1 MIINKIEIDGFG
13 KLSEKSL
20 DLAPG
25 FNLIFGAN
33 ENGKTT
39 LMSFVKMVFYSSA
52 SRSEKISDLS
62 KSLRKKYR
70 PWNGSQMSGSIEFTK
85 DNTRYRIQ
93 KKFMKSEGTDKT
105 VIFNLDSGEQVKI
118 EKPNEAGEFF
128 LGMTVDEFDRS
139 VFFGQAGGF
148 SADTNGD
155 SLALRI
161 SNLTVSGDENTSQD
175 LVVKHI
181 NEALEELCSKSGKK
195 GLLVEK
201 ELTLQQLNA
210 QLQELE
216 QLEKEQMSTQ
226 SQIDELEEQISN
238 WENTLNAIS
247 NKQTAESAQ
256 KELNAYYALQNKQNL
271 LRTEQTRLDSYSIPL
286 PVLNEYIADTTEID
300 GKIAQGMQ
308 KLQELALNSS
318 ASDISEEEYR
328 QLEGLSDKMDVIC
341 QDISNVKNNIIPME
355 EKLSLAEKQSNLK
368 NNLFAIALL
377 FASLIGAVCG
387 IVFVPQHI
395 IWFALAFGIGVLAS
409 AILLLTAKKRTK
421 NNVSIQFLSRD
432 LKEAADKLKSYS
444 PDFSGMNISQI
455 LNLLEEEFSKLDA
468 ELKEKLARHNV
479 DSISAIRQKSAVAQA
494 ENVEA
499 IKEQIQEYKNQFLLR
514 TTLVKEV
521 SRYTDAKIFFN
532 EVSESLDSIKAIT
545 DGINTICNLSGI
557 TNTDENFVRERI
569 AELFDCIKNGSSEEV
584 TEDISPEKLR
594 ADIKAGRQELNRLR
608 TYIRYP
614 EKTFSEIYKDI
625 KATKEEIRTLEARQR
640 QLEIASDVMQEAI
653 LDANKGLGSH
663 LSTMAGKYLE
673 EISGG
678 KYSDVIVPR
687 DLNIEAKAQNS
698 SQFYEWKYLSGGAID
713 RLYLA
718 LRLAI
723 TDIIAKDNQPLPLL
737 LDDIF
742 AQYDD
747 KNCDLAFKFL
757 LKYLK
762 ESNSLSQIMFF
773 TCHEHIAKMAK
784 ETFDNLNE
792 ISL

>member
-13 KLSEKSL
+13 KLSAKSL

-39 LMSFVKMVFYSSA
+39 LMSFVKMMFYSSA

-85 DNTRYRIQ
+85 DDIRYRIQ
-93 KKFMKSEGTDKT
+93 KTFMKSEGTDKT
-105 VIFNLDSGEQVKI
+105 VIFNLDSGEQIKI

-128 LGMTVDEFDRS
+128 LDMTLDEFDRS

-181 NEALEELCSKSGKK
+181 NDALEELCSKSGKK
-195 GLLVEK
+195 GLLVESTLK
-201 ELTLQQLNA
+201 LQQLNTE
-210 QLQELE
+210 LQELE
-216 QLEKEQMSTQ
+216 QLEKEQMGTQ
-226 SQIDELEEQISN
+226 SQIDELEEQISK

-271 LRTEQTRLDSYSIPL
+271 LRTEQTRLDSYGIPL
-286 PVLNEYIADTTEID
+286 PVLKEYIADTAEID

-308 KLQELALNSS
+308 KLQELALSSS
-318 ASDISEEEYR
+318 APDISEDEYR
-328 QLEGLSDKMDVIC
+328 QLEKLSNQVEAVTE
-341 QDISNVKNNIIPME
+341 DINNIKNNILSME
-355 EKLSLAEKQSNLK
+355 EKLNLAEKQSNLK
-368 NNLFAIALL
+368 GNILALALL
-377 FASLIGAVCG
+377 FASLIGVVCG
-387 IVFVPQHI
+387 FIFAPQYLL
-395 IWFALAFGIGVLAS
+395 WFALASGIGVLAS
-409 AILLLTAKKRTK
+409 VILLLTTKKRTK
-421 NNVSIQFLSRD
+421 SNVSIQFLSRD
-432 LKEAADKLKSYS
+432 IKDAVSKLKSYS
-444 PDFSGMNISQI
+444 SDFSGMNISQI
-455 LNLLEEEFSKLDA
+455 LSLLEEEFTKLDA
-468 ELKEKLARHNV
+468 ELKEKLNQHNT

-514 TTLVKEV
+514 TTLVKDV
-521 SRYTDAKIFFN
+521 SRYTDAKIFYN
-532 EVSESLDSIKAIT
+532 ELKESLDSIKSIT
-545 DGINTICNLSGI
+545 EGINTICTLSGI
-557 TNTDENFVRERI
+557 TNTDESFVRERI
-569 AELFDCIKNGSSEEV
+569 AELFDCIKNGNSDEAI
-584 TEDISPEKLR
+584 EDISPEKLR

-608 TYIRYP
+608 TFIRYP

-625 KATKEEIRTLEARQR
+625 KSTKEEIRTLEARQR

-653 LDANKGLGSH
+653 LDANKGLGSQ

-678 KYSDVIVPR
+678 KYSQVIVPR
-687 DLNIEAKAQNS
+687 DLNIEAKAQTS

-747 KNCDLAFKFL
+747 ENCEMAFKFL

-773 TCHEHIAKMAK
+773 TCHQHIAKMAK

>member
-13 KLSEKSL
+13 KLSAKSL

-39 LMSFVKMVFYSSA
+39 LMSFVKMMFYSSA

-85 DNTRYRIQ
+85 DGIRYRIQ
-93 KKFMKSEGTDKT
+93 KTFMKSEGTDKT
-105 VIFNLDSGEQVKI
+105 VIFNLDSGEQIKI

-128 LGMTVDEFDRS
+128 WGMTLDEFDRS
-139 VFFGQAGGF
+139 VFFGQTGGF
-148 SADTNGD
+148 SADINGD

-195 GLLVEK
+195 GLLVESTLK
-201 ELTLQQLNA
+201 LQQLNT

-216 QLEKEQMSTQ
+216 QLEKEQMGTQ
-226 SQIDELEEQISN
+226 SQIDELEEQISK

-271 LRTEQTRLDSYSIPL
+271 LRTEQTRLDSYGIPL
-286 PVLNEYIADTTEID
+286 PVLKEYIADTTEID
-300 GKIAQGMQ
+300 EKIAQGMQ
-308 KLQELALNSS
+308 KLQELALSS
-318 ASDISEEEYR
+318 TAPDISEDEYR
-328 QLEGLSDKMDVIC
+328 QLEKLSNRVDAVTE
-341 QDISNVKNNIIPME
+341 DINNIKNNILPME
-355 EKLSLAEKQSNLK
+355 EKLGLAEKQSNLK
-368 NNLFAIALL
+368 GNLIALALL
-377 FASLIGAVCG
+377 FVSLIGVACG
-387 IVFVPQHI
+387 FIFAPQYLL
-395 IWFALAFGIGVLAS
+395 WFALASGVGVLVS
-409 AILLLTAKKRTK
+409 ALLLITAKKRTK
-421 NNVSIQFLSRD
+421 NKVSIQFLSRD
-432 LKEAADKLKSYS
+432 IKEAVSKLKCYS
-444 PDFSGMNISQI
+444 LDFSGMNISQI
-455 LNLLEEEFSKLDA
+455 LSLLEEEFTRLDA
-468 ELKEKLARHNV
+468 ELKEKLNQHNT
-479 DSISAIRQKSAVAQA
+479 DSLSAIRQKSAVAQA

-514 TTLVKEV
+514 TTLVKDV
-521 SRYTDAKIFFN
+521 SRYTDAKIFYN
-532 EVSESLDSIKAIT
+532 ELKESLDSIKSIT
-545 DGINTICNLSGI
+545 ESINTICTLSGI
-557 TNTDENFVRERI
+557 TNTDESFVQKRI
-569 AELFDCIKNGSSEEV
+569 AELFDCIKNGNADEAI
-584 TEDISPEKLR
+584 EDISPEKLR

-625 KATKEEIRTLEARQR
+625 KSTKEEIRTLEARQR

-678 KYSDVIVPR
+678 KYSQVIVPR

-698 SQFYEWKYLSGGAID
+698 SKFYEWKYLSGGAID

-747 KNCDLAFKFL
+747 ENCEMAFKFL

-762 ESNSLSQIMFF
+762 ESDSLSQIMFF
-773 TCHEHIAKMAK
+773 TCHQHIAKMAK